1 MRTNDLKYLVQ
12 SKLETLTANVYHEIA
27 NEKKLYP
34 HIVFEFRRIDLND
47 LWRQDYILEVDIW
60 DKQDSSQRVDNL
72 ADQVENLLQAEN
84 LPQTNVLP
92 TFYLI
97 DRQNIPD
104 EHKEIKHR
112 RVQFQIPNY
121 ERLGNELWRLQSTLV
136 LAKSKQPILK
146 PLSGLV

>member
-12 SKLETLTANVYHEIA
+12 SKLKTLTANVYFEIA
-27 NEKKLYP
+27 NEKALYP
-34 HIVFEFRRIDLND
+34 HIVFNFRRIDLGD

-60 DKQDSSQRVDNL
+60 DKRDSSLQVDDL

-84 LPQTNVLP
+84 LPQDNVLP

-104 EHKEIKHR
+104 ENKEIKHQ
-112 RVQFQIPNY
+112 RVQFQIQNY
-121 ERLGNELWRLQSTLV
+121 ER
-136 LAKSKQPILK
+136 
-146 PLSGLV
+146 